1 MNKFTLF
8 ALSLVASAATIT
20 PVVAAEP
27 AEPAASTSIVRT
39 ADLDLGSISGQRT
52 LEHRL
57 SIAIVEACGQA
68 SNVDLEGQN
77 AVRACRVEARAKV
90 AAERDRLVELASQSS
105 HGTLVAS
112 AR

>member
-1 MNKFTLF
+1 MKSLTIFLLALMSSAVTL
-8 ALSLVASAATIT
+8 S
-20 PVVAAEP
+20 PVIAAEP
-27 AEPAASTSIVRT
+27 YTATSIVRT
-39 ADLDLGSISGQRT
+39 VDLDLNSAGGQRT

-57 SIAIVEACGQA
+57 SIAIVEACGSA

-90 AAERDRLVELASQSS
+90 AAERDRLVQLATR
-105 HGTLVAS
+105 GGGVTVAS

>member
-8 ALSLVASAATIT
+8 GMALIASAATIS

-27 AEPAASTSIVRT
+27 ATATSIVRT
-39 ADLDLGSISGQRT
+39 ADLDLQAVPGQRM

-57 SIAIVEACGQA
+57 SIAIVEACGEA
-68 SNVDLEGQN
+68 SDADLEGQN
-77 AVRACRVEARAKV
+77 AVRACRVDARAKV
-90 AAERDRLVELASQSS
+90 AAERDRLVELASR
-105 HGTLVAS
+105 GTQILVAS